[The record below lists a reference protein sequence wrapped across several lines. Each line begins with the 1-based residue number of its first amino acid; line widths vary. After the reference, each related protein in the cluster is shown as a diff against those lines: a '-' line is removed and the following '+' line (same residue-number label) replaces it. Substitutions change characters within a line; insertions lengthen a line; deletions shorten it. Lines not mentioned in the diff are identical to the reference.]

1 MDLNGYGDNNTPV
14 VDNPVGSPE
23 IKLKIDLEGFYG
35 REVLNLFDNTGSNH
49 DDECHPSRIHVELC
63 SPTSGDWVED
73 SNNDEYH
80 DGQQRREMGD
90 AAVDWRFE
98 GVEEVAGVQGMLHSL
113 GKLDPP
119 AAHSALCC

>member
-1 MDLNGYGDNNTPV
+1 M
-14 VDNPVGSPE
+14 
-23 IKLKIDLEGFYG
+23 
-35 REVLNLFDNTGSNH
+35 
-49 DDECHPSRIHVELC
+49 ELC

-80 DGQQRREMGD
+80 DGQQRGEMRD